1 MKRRSF
7 VAGAAGAPLVSS
19 MQAQTQSKPVSVYE
33 FRYYRLRN
41 TLDNQRGRL
50 TEYLVKSAAPALQ
63 RAGAGPVGVFAS
75 SIAPDSPFILMLS
88 SFAGLAGYEQV
99 RTKLTADAEF
109 TNAMQAFYSQPGLPY
124 QRVESQLCQAFASM
138 PQIEVPSV
146 ESGKPPRLFELRT
159 YESNTPLSLRKK
171 IGMFESGEIEIFRK
185 TGLQPVLFCESMVGP
200 KMPNLTYMVWHE
212 SLSAR
217 EANWRA
223 FAQSPEWKKLS
234 ATPGLS
240 DGEIVS
246 NISTTLLSPVNG
258 SPIR

>member
-1 MKRRSF
+1 
-7 VAGAAGAPLVSS
+7 
-19 MQAQTQSKPVSVYE
+19 MQAQNKPVSVYE

-41 TLDNQRGRL
+41 TLDNQRARL
-50 TEYLVKSAAPALQ
+50 TEYLVKAAVPALQ

-75 SIAPDSPFILMLS
+75 SIAADTPFILMIS
-88 SFAGLAGYEQV
+88 SFAGLSGYEQT
-99 RTKLTADAEF
+99 RTKLTTDADF
-109 TNAMQAFYSQPGLPY
+109 TKAMQEFYSQPGLPY
-124 QRVESQLCQAFASM
+124 QRAESQLCQAFASE
-138 PQIEVPSV
+138 PQIEVPPA

-171 IGMFESGEIEIFRK
+171 IGMFENGEIEIFRK
-185 TGLQPVLFCESMVGP
+185 TGLRPVLFCESMIGP
-200 KMPNLTYMVWHE
+200 KMPSLTYMLWHDN
-212 SLSAR
+212 LSAR
-217 EANWRA
+217 ESNWRA

-240 DGEIVS
+240 DGETVS